1 MNKSQVILFGNA
13 EVPSNALAIQAID
26 NADKII
32 CIDGGVDNLIKLGYE
47 PSYILG
53 DLDSLAFNPEYYKCE
68 FEILEDQSKSDL
80 EKALEWCVNNKIKS
94 VILVGFS
101 GLRDDHNLAVLLLL
115 KMFSSKISITLITNF
130 CTIYC
135 NNGKARFNV
144 SPGQIISII
153 ASEPKTLIS
162 TYGLKY
168 KLDNAILTSPGNG
181 ISNIAINSSIEI
193 ESNDWVWLFF
203 NHTK

>member
-53 DLDSLAFNPEYYKCE
+53 DLDSLAFDPEYYKCE

-80 EKALEWCVNNKIKS
+80 EKALEWCAKNKIKS

-168 KLDNAILTSPGNG
+168 KLNNAILASPGHG
-181 ISNIAINSSIEI
+181 ISNIAINNSIEI
-193 ESNDWVWLFF
+193 ESNDWIWLFLKH
-203 NHTK
+203 NK

>member
-80 EKALEWCVNNKIKS
+80 EKALEWCAKNKIKS

-168 KLDNAILTSPGNG
+168 KLNNAILASPGHG
-181 ISNIAINSSIEI
+181 ISNIAINNSIEI
-193 ESNDWVWLFF
+193 ESNDWIWLFLKH
-203 NHTK
+203 NK

>member
-80 EKALEWCVNNKIKS
+80 EKALEWCAKNKIKS

-135 NNGKARFNV
+135 NNGKGRFNV

-153 ASEPKTLIS
+153 ASQPKTLIS
-162 TYGLKY
+162 TNGLKY
-168 KLDNAILTSPGNG
+168 KLDNTILTSPGNG

-203 NHTK
+203 NHNK

>member
-13 EVPSNALAIQAID
+13 EVPSNALAIQALD

-53 DLDSLAFNPEYYKCE
+53 DLDSLAFDPEYYKCE

-80 EKALEWCVNNKIKS
+80 EKALEWCAKNKIKS

-168 KLDNAILTSPGNG
+168 KLNNAILASPGHG
-181 ISNIAINSSIEI
+181 ISNIAINNSIEI
-193 ESNDWVWLFF
+193 ESNDWIWLFL
-203 NHTK
+203 NHNK

>member
-1 MNKSQVILFGNA
+1 MNESQVILFGNA

-32 CIDGGVDNLIKLGYE
+32 CIDGGVDNLIRMGYE

-53 DLDSLAFNPEYYKCE
+53 DLDSLAFDPEYYKCE

-80 EKALEWCVNNKIKS
+80 EKALEWCAKNKIKS

-168 KLDNAILTSPGNG
+168 KLNNAILASPGHG
-181 ISNIAINSSIEI
+181 ISNIAINNSIEI
-193 ESNDWVWLFF
+193 ESNDWIWLFL
-203 NHTK
+203 NHNK